1 MSDVRL
7 GRCEQC
13 GGDVQWLPCYDGRR
27 RAFAP
32 EEVRSVHATDEV
44 RWFLTSNRGAVPGTQ
59 LAYTPTLPFRVRHV
73 CQRQPL
79 GYGTGGEDGIDKAK
93 ALRSAPQ
100 VRQFQVRAPYR
111 FGYRWESEWG
121 HIVHPD
127 RGLCGA
133 KVIGEMTPREAARL
147 PTMPMCKEC
156 VVRYR
161 RRHPQDPVFRP
172 VEPDG
177 PAEPS

>member
-1 MSDVRL
+1 MSEVRA

-13 GGDVQWLPCYDGRR
+13 GGEVQWLPCYDGRR

-32 EEVRSVHATDEV
+32 GEVRSAAAGDDV

-59 LAYTPTLPFRVRHV
+59 LAYQPTMPFRVRHV
-73 CQRQPL
+73 CRSRPA
-79 GYGTGGEDGIDKAK
+79 GEGEDVIDKAK
-93 ALRSAPQ
+93 ILRSAPP
-100 VRQFQVRAPYR
+100 VREFVVRPPYR

-147 PTMPMCKEC
+147 PSMPMCPEC
-156 VVRYR
+156 LVRYR
-161 RRHPQDPVFRP
+161 RRHPHDAVRR
-172 VEPDG
+172 
-177 PAEPS
+177 PAEPA